1 MASDDQKFGGLM
13 EDEYKKVL
21 EEMKGQG
28 DLD

>member
-1 MASDDQKFGGLM
+1 MASDDQKFGALM

-21 EEMKGQG
+21 EEMKDQG